1 MLGLAL
7 LLAVLICEV
16 DLTAADQSEEP
27 LLLSPLIHAGHIDRV
42 QRLSKVKVE
51 CNDSTAIA
59 CDVPIPESFAG
70 FLTVNRTIGAHYFFW
85 YFPSQNK
92 SAPLVV
98 WLNGG
103 PGFSSMLGLFTQ
115 HGPFQLIFRQGE
127 PVGIEKRKEGSWFG
141 PFSTLYIDNP
151 VGAGNSF
158 SEHDKENLNVKKEG
172 YGENLYQFLEEF
184 FLLFPESYDKELY
197 LGGQS
202 YAGKYI
208 SAAAYRT
215 HLAITRNESRLPLKG
230 IYMGGPF
237 FAPEVMFPSTAE
249 YVYSM
254 GAAGPVDAQFY
265 REISRIFSHSL
276 LTGAMGNLNV
286 LDILIQMFFQE
297 VDFPYNY
304 VTGAEIF
311 YMKQV
316 RFVDFLMN
324 SERFRKAVH
333 VGSQQYSIFD
343 WTVREDMGSDFFSSC
358 RSELAAVLD
367 SGLYKVLVYTGDFD
381 VVTSSRMVDEA
392 LLQTSWSGQA
402 EYARAWRSEW
412 HGPATRTSYQRGRDQ
427 LYGFFSKT
435 GVLCRVVVHGAGHD
449 VPQDQPIVARL
460 MMEQFV
466 HTGCVR
472 SFI

>member
-1 MLGLAL
+1 MLPGTQLFRSVLGLAL

-16 DLTAADQSEEP
+16 DLTVAGQSEEP
-27 LLLSPLIHAGHIDRV
+27 LLLSPLIHTGHIDRA

-115 HGPFQLIFRQGE
+115 HGPFQLIFRQE
-127 PVGIEKRKEGSWFG
+127 
-141 PFSTLYIDNP
+141 
-151 VGAGNSF
+151 SF
-158 SEHDKENLNVKKEG
+158 
-172 YGENLYQFLEEF
+172 
-184 FLLFPESYDKELY
+184 DKELY

-254 GAAGPVDAQFY
+254 GAAGRVEAQFF
-265 REISRIFSHSL
+265 REITRNFSLSL
-276 LTGAMGNLNV
+276 LTGATGNLNV
-286 LDILIQMFFQE
+286 LGIMMDLLFLE
-297 VDFPYNY
+297 VDFIYNY
-304 VTGAEIF
+304 VEGNLPLHI
-311 YMKQV
+311 KQV
-316 RFVDFLMN
+316 GFVHFLMN
-324 SERFRKAVH
+324 SANVRKAVH
-333 VGSQQYSIFD
+333 VGSRQYSILNLM
-343 WTVREDMGSDFFSSC
+343 VREDMGSDFFSSC

-472 SFI
+472 SLIS